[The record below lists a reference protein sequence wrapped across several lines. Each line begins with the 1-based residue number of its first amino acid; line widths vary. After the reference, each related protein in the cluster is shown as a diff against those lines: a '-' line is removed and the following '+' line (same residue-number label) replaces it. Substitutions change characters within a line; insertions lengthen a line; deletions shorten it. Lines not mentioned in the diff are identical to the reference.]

1 MYACRANLNRKKQ
14 LFGSKLYHHQLN
26 VRLITIS
33 TNLIP

>member
-14 LFGSKLYHHQLN
+14 LFGSKLYHQLN